1 MVPMETLIRRFQNS
15 ILLGGTVFVLV
26 VGAAIMGC
34 GGRSTP
40 GDVTSQLIKIDGSS
54 TVYPVTEAVTEE
66 FMKINPNMQ
75 VTVGISGTGGG
86 FNKFCNGET
95 NISNAS
101 RPIKQVEVE
110 ACAEAGI
117 RYVELSIAYDGVSVV
132 VNPKND
138 WIDSLTV
145 TELQRMWKPDA
156 QGKILRWNQIN
167 TDWPDRELHLFGPGA
182 ASGTFD
188 YFTEVIVGFGGASR
202 GDFTSSADDN
212 VLVQGVTRDEL
223 ALGFFGYAYY
233 KENREDLK
241 VIAINNEISE
251 DGDVPI
257 IPSPETIRDGTY
269 HPLSRPLFMYVSLE
283 DLSRSEV
290 AAFVDFFL
298 TDGVDLVRDVGYVP
312 LPDSE
317 YRLMKQRVTSGLQ
330 DSQLQP

>member
-1 MVPMETLIRRFQNS
+1 METLIRRFQHS

-34 GGRSTP
+34 GSRSTS
-40 GDVTSQLIKIDGSS
+40 GDAISRLITIDGSS
-54 TVYPVTEAVTEE
+54 TVYPITEAVTEE
-66 FMKINPNMQ
+66 FMKINPNMK

-101 RPIKQVEVE
+101 RPIKQIEVE
-110 ACAEAGI
+110 ACAEGGVH
-117 RYVELSIAYDGVSVV
+117 YVELSIAYDGVSIV

-145 TELQRMWKPDA
+145 TELQRMWEPDA

-167 TDWPDRELHLFGPGA
+167 IDWPDRELHLFGPGA
-182 ASGTFD
+182 DSGTFD

-202 GDFTSSADDN
+202 GDFTSSEDDN
-212 VLVQGVTRDEL
+212 VLVQGVIRDGFG
-223 ALGFFGYAYY
+223 LGFFGYAYY
-233 KENREDLK
+233 EENREDLK
-241 VIAINNEISE
+241 IVAIDNENSE

-283 DLSRSEV
+283 DLNRSEV
-290 AAFVDFFL
+290 ATFVDFFL